1 MRHPSLRAVFLLVI
15 LAAAGLRPATAGAA
29 EARPEDGAGGI
40 PAGALTT
47 IPLTEIQRGQH
58 GYGLSVFA
66 GTEPE
71 RFDVEVIG
79 IMRNLSPD
87 VSYILA
93 RLTGKGLEKSGV
105 AGGMS
110 GSPVFINGKL
120 AGAVAFSWPFTN
132 EAIAG
137 ITPIGS
143 MRQLS
148 GFKPLPTSPP
158 PPQVKLSDILSRNIP
173 KDLFATQFS
182 R

>member
-1 MRHPSLRAVFLLVI
+1 MRYPSSSPLLVRAASL
-15 LAAAGLRPATAGAA
+15 LAAVWLLAVPLSTGIARAATPAAPATDAA
-29 EARPEDGAGGI
+29 DIAPGI
-40 PAGALTT
+40 PKSALPT
-47 IPLTEIQRGQH
+47 IPLAEIQRGQR

-79 IMRNLSPD
+79 IIRNMSPD

-110 GSPVFINGKL
+110 GSPVFLDGKL

-137 ITPIGS
+137 ITPIGT

-148 GFKPLPTSPP
+148 GLKSLPVSPP
-158 PPQVKLSDILSRNIP
+158 PGPR
-173 KDLFATQFS
+173 
-182 R
+182 